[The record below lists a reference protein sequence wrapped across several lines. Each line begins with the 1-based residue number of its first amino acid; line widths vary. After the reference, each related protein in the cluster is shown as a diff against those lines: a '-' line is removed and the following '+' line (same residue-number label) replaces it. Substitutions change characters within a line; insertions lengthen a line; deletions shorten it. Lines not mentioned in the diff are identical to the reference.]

1 MFFRVEKG
9 SWLKMSLSDKEI
21 KMENDFRNR
30 KMDWIKNAIII
41 VVIIVA
47 IVLVIIFVLGDK
59 YGLGLIGYLEYAD
72 GITIVIGL
80 IMGLPIAFILSQKL
94 QWGINSYRIFLNESI
109 FFVEESS
116 KRITSELSYK
126 GKPVEFVVNK
136 QRVTSIQVLK
146 LAFSEYPVM
155 EKIIEKLDNYQAL
168 RKFFQTR
175 LRLFRFE
182 IDKENESEHYEK
194 IEKLI
199 LPEAKQEGVSGI
211 DEIEQ
216 QISESD

>member
-1 MFFRVEKG
+1 
-9 SWLKMSLSDKEI
+9 MSLSDGEI
-21 KMENDFRNR
+21 KLENDYRNR
-30 KMDWIKNAIII
+30 KMDWIRNAIILVVVIAVI
-41 VVIIVA
+41 VVIV
-47 IVLVIIFVLGDK
+47 VFIFGDK
-59 YGLGLIGYLEYAD
+59 HGLGLITYLEYVD
-72 GITIVIGL
+72 TITIVIGF
-80 IMGLPIAFILSQKL
+80 IMGLPIAYILSQKL
-94 QWGINSYRIFLNESI
+94 QWGINSYRIFVNESI

-116 KRITSELSYK
+116 SRITSELSYK

-136 QRVTSIQVLK
+136 QKVTSIQVLK

-155 EKIIEKLDNYQAL
+155 EKIIEKLDNYQGL

-194 IEKLI
+194 LQSLI
-199 LPEAKQEGVSGI
+199 LPEKEVKGVSEV